1 MWGKD
6 ELNLKLTFFIVAG
19 FFRNLEV
26 LNPGIT
32 SVKNIWNLK
41 QVWITPKSLSHFRP
55 FSQVFLKM
63 CSWGMTFKYH
73 ITGNSSVFY
82 NFMMLSFNQV
92 NFLGICI
99 HWQFLYVFFWVL
111 DIMNFFESLVVLN
124 VELNHTVELM
134 GLAYSEEFDNIFAL
148 SC

>member
-1 MWGKD
+1 
-6 ELNLKLTFFIVAG
+6 
-19 FFRNLEV
+19 
-26 LNPGIT
+26 
-32 SVKNIWNLK
+32 
-41 QVWITPKSLSHFRP
+41 
-55 FSQVFLKM
+55 
-63 CSWGMTFKYH
+63 
-73 ITGNSSVFY
+73 
-82 NFMMLSFNQV
+82 MMLSFNQV

>member
-26 LNPGIT
+26 LNPGIK

-41 QVWITPKSLSHFRP
+41 QVWITPKSLSHFRA
-55 FSQVFLKM
+55 FCQVFIKM
-63 CSWGMTFKYH
+63 CSWGMTFKYL

-82 NFMMLSFNQV
+82 MMLSFNQV
-92 NFLGICI
+92 NFRYLYPLAIPLCV
-99 HWQFLYVFFWVL
+99 FLSFRRNEFFWIVGSIKHWIKSHSGI
-111 DIMNFFESLVVLN
+111 DGF
-124 VELNHTVELM
+124 
-134 GLAYSEEFDNIFAL
+134 GL
-148 SC
+148 